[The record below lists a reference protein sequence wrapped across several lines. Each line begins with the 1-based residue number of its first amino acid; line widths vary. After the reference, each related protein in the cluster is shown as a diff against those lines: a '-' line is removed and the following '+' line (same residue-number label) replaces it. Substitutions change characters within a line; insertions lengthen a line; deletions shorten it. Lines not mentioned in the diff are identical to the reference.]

1 MMEQQAG
8 SHQFDLI
15 ALTEARLHRLDPA
28 NRAEITKLLG
38 LLLSQCVGLTA
49 NAKEADDE

>member
-1 MMEQQAG
+1 MMEQQAET
-8 SHQFDLI
+8 HQFDLI

-38 LLLSQCVGLTA
+38 LLLSEYLGLTA
-49 NAKEADDE
+49 NAKEADHE

>member
-1 MMEQQAG
+1 MEQQAG

-15 ALTEARLHRLDPA
+15 ALTEARLRRLDPG
-28 NRAEITKLLG
+28 NPAEITKLLG